1 MILSVNNYS
10 HRVANSDSD
19 KKGQNQI
26 QESSRICAFFPQAIP
41 GGGVPPGLGARLE
54 GEDRR
59 PQTCE
64 RYRERQMPTSRCS
77 VGMLGWHLTL
87 PNEFKSQ

>member
-26 QESSRICAFFPQAIP
+26 MESSRICAFFPQAIP
-41 GGGVPPGLGARLE
+41 GGAVPPGLGARLE
-54 GEDRR
+54 GKDRR
-59 PQTCE
+59 PQTCKRRRDSE
-64 RYRERQMPTSRCS
+64 MWT
-77 VGMLGWHLTL
+77 
-87 PNEFKSQ
+87 